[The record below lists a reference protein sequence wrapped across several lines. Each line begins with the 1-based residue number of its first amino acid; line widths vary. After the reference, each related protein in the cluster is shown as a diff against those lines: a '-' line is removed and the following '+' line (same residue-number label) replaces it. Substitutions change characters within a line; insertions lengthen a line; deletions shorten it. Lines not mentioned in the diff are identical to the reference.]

1 MIVVDGVVAG
11 GDDAAA
17 WITRMIHGRHGENG
31 IVYLLG
37 VHCYCA
43 NDMLVS
49 DMEDCFSSLLVGDE
63 SDD

>member
-1 MIVVDGVVAG
+1 MINNFNGDGVVAKP
-11 GDDAAA
+11 DPIILVDP
-17 WITRMIHGRHGENG
+17 RRHEDKG
-31 IVYLLG
+31 IVCLLG